1 MKRLL
6 IACFTLA
13 AALSSAACRNNS
25 NATPGTDDLYALV
38 TKGMSCNQ
46 GGSGTSAETQMV
58 CHYSVGD
65 GLQFSIVSVG
75 AADAGIVFDKVS
87 ADGPYRAAMS
97 VKHGCV
103 IVEPRA
109 DKGAAGL
116 PQLAFVSPRSGKVY
130 HTWQECAAGS

>member
-1 MKRLL
+1 MKRTLFAWL
-6 IACFTLA
+6 TLA
-13 AALSSAACRNNS
+13 AALCSAGCEKKTSGAS
-25 NATPGTDDLYALV
+25 GDDLYALV

-46 GGSGTSAETQMV
+46 GGSGTSTETQMV
-58 CHYSVGD
+58 CRYTVGD

-75 AADAGIVFDKVS
+75 APDAGIVFDKVA
-87 ADGPYRAAMS
+87 ADGPYRVAMS

-109 DKGAAGL
+109 DRGAAAL

-130 HTWQECAAGS
+130 HSWQDCAAGP

>member
-1 MKRLL
+1 MKRSLFAGL
-6 IACFTLA
+6 
-13 AALSSAACRNNS
+13 ALSAVLSSVGCRNKTS
-25 NATPGTDDLYALV
+25 GAPGDDLYALV

-46 GGSGTSAETQMV
+46 GGSGTSTETQMV
-58 CHYSVGD
+58 CRYSVGE

-75 AADAGIVFDKVS
+75 APDAGIVFDKV
-87 ADGPYRAAMS
+87 AGDGPYRAAMS

-109 DKGAAGL
+109 DRGGAAL

-130 HTWQECAAGS
+130 HTWQDCAAGT